1 MDPLWDF
8 FYGLPNKRY
17 LEFVRRFILM
27 LDGDDQTSPTVDPFA
42 IDLPAE
48 FVDRTYIVR
57 ELVMSEIGH
66 PATWLI
72 LGETGIGKTTIW
84 AKLLSQ
90 TDESVLTVGLD
101 LHRADGELF
110 KGGILSGKT
119 SFLAPALLI
128 PRVFEA
134 FWEKTILSVQRR
146 DRYLHRL
153 RADRR
158 WMELLRWFYR
168 RYPPSHP
175 PVDDHELMAWLNVPA
190 QAEPLRDQLPLF
202 ASLSELLR
210 LITWSV
216 SQKSFDGLE
225 KFFQVYTKVLVLLDG
240 TRQLSAPA
248 VRRLVEDAQGLY
260 DMDVDNLRFKLFIDM
275 TWEPQI
281 AGMDC
286 VRQGRTKVFILPPW
300 SEQDLSRLL
309 RLRVYSF
316 QVGGPTTDATKMPE
330 YALGKVLADSG
341 AVRSE
346 LRDCLESLIAN
357 GSQGIPLHALRLA
370 RCVVGAC
377 AGCWVEE
384 FQPPLGIADIRRL
397 IDLYQ
402 EHTGLDQ
409 TGESAAV
416 QKE

>member
-110 KGGILSGKT
+110 KGDILSGKT

-190 QAEPLRDQLPLF
+190 QAEPLRDQLPPF

-248 VRRLVEDAQGLY
+248 VRRLVEDAQSLY

-300 SEQDLSRLL
+300 SERDLSRLL

-316 QVGGPTTDATKMPE
+316 QVGGSTTDAKKLPE
-330 YALGKVLADSG
+330 YNLGNMLADSG
-341 AVRSE
+341 AVGSE
-346 LRDCLESLIAN
+346 LRECLESLIVN
-357 GSQGIPLHALRLA
+357 SSQGIPLHTLRLA

-377 AGCWVEE
+377 AGCWAEE
-384 FQPPLGIADIRRL
+384 FQPPLGRDDIRRL
-397 IDLYQ
+397 IALYQ
-402 EHTGLDQ
+402 KHIDLIRQ
-409 TGESAAV
+409 ANP
-416 QKE
+416 QPYNKE